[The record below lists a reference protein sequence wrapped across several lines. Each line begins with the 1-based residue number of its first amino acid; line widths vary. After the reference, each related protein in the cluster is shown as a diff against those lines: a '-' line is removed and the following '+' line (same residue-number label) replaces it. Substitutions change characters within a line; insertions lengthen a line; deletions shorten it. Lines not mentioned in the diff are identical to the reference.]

1 MSDTLAQAADAL
13 NGKLDSGDFDAT
25 AKFQIEGLGAIM
37 LDGSGARVGDE
48 DADVTLS
55 ADVDTFQS
63 ILEGELNPT
72 AAFMSGKLTI
82 DGDMGSAMK
91 LAAALA

>member
-13 NGKLDSGDFDAT
+13 NGKLDAGEFDAT

-55 ADVDTFQS
+55 ADADTFQS

>member
-13 NGKLDSGDFDAT
+13 NGKLDSGDFDST